1 MTMSSLRNR
10 FATLERV
17 PMPELW
23 PDVQQRAARL
33 GSAEPVTSVSVRIP
47 VHGTGQRD
55 RTLALVAA
63 GALLSALLVGAIAVG
78 SGLIKLPKIQPA
90 PVATPS
96 PAASP
101 TSAVPLPS
109 VSPAPSTLVS
119 DGPSPWIVFS
129 VGSAESS
136 VDPRLWAMRADG
148 SAAHEIAGGGPVAWS
163 RDGTRLLSLQ
173 EGRIVIAN
181 VGADIGPFV
190 DTGVKVPTNEQWEAF
205 DFASDGERVV
215 FMRKSK
221 CPKDPLAT
229 GPSTVEL
236 ATYVAE
242 TPGANCLVLSILD
255 LRTGTRTDL
264 DETLVKN
271 QTANDGKTG
280 SLELPAWAPD
290 ATRIAYSVADQPTPT
305 ADANR
310 ELWVVNADGAKP
322 SRVELAANVSVRE
335 PRWSPDGTRISF
347 TSESAPVTGAA
358 ESAGLIAELA
368 TGRLERIT
376 VESDPA
382 ARQLC
387 CAEWL
392 DNTHVRVKGVTDKDR
407 FWVVALDASPPD
419 AQLLLDLT
427 ESLATIP
434 GSVTTSFAPG
444 EPGRTFF
451 WQPIPGRQP

>member
-47 VHGTGQRD
+47 VHATGQRD
-55 RTLALVAA
+55 RTLAPVAA
-63 GALLSALLVGAIAVG
+63 AALLSALLVGAIAVG

-148 SAAHEIAGGGPVAWS
+148 SGAHEIAGGGPVAWS

-280 SLELPAWAPD
+280 SLELPAWSPD

-347 TSESAPVTGAA
+347 TSESAPFTGAA
-358 ESAGLIAELA
+358 ESAVFIAELA

-392 DNTHVRVKGVTDKDR
+392 DNTHVRVRGVTDQDR
-407 FWVVALDASPPD
+407 FWVVALDAGPPD
-419 AQLLLDLT
+419 AQLPLDLT

-434 GSVTTSFAPG
+434 GSVTTSVAPG